1 MEHRCKNVRNVQG
14 YCRSFPKPNSANLI
28 IWVFFV
34 FVLLPPKTTTIMRS
48 LLFSAIIAPLN
59 PAGFC
64 QNKPPCPTAS
74 WKLTSATCP
83 ILYPFATSK
92 PAPKLSNLQLCRM
105 WGFHSHC
112 EMCKIFCMNSECP
125 LWVVHPFSS
134 NTPFSWIRVE
144 TRAR

>member
-1 MEHRCKNVRNVQG
+1 MEHRWKNVRDVQG
-14 YCRSFPKPNSANLI
+14 YCRSFPKPNSANFI

-105 WGFHSHC
+105 WGFH
-112 EMCKIFCMNSECP
+112 KYIVKFR
-125 LWVVHPFSS
+125 LLFLLYYFWQK
-134 NTPFSWIRVE
+134 TRVSK
-144 TRAR
+144 RVSKMLLKLNFPWFF